1 MNTLE
6 RPDTFRKVH
15 KALRKT
21 LFDTTYLAGR
31 TDFTIDHEL
40 EALKTQLNELVHF
53 LHMHAHKEEAYSLP
67 LIEAKCPG
75 ASAHD
80 HAEHEKIDQL
90 IADLENRLSVVQASS
105 LSVRHGLGYDFYL
118 ALNRFVSV
126 YLMHMDEEETDTTA
140 QTYALCTDE
149 EIQGITRQI
158 IASMSPADAALS
170 YRYMIPSLHPGE
182 RTAFFREVQ
191 ASAPPFVLENLLN
204 VARTTLS
211 ASELQQV
218 VAAVYPE
225 KAHELPIV

>member
-40 EALKTQLNELVHF
+40 EALKTQVNELVHF
-53 LHMHAHKEEAYSLP
+53 LHMHAHKEETYSFP

-80 HAEHEKIDQL
+80 QAEHEKIDQL
-90 IADLENRLSVVQASS
+90 IADLEHRLATTQASP
-105 LSVRHGLGYDFYL
+105 LAVRPGLGYDFYL

-149 EIQGITRQI
+149 EIQGVTQKI
-158 IASMSPADAALS
+158 IASMSPADAGLS
-170 YRYMIPSLHPGE
+170 YRYMIPALHSGE
-182 RTAFFREVQ
+182 RTAFFKEVQ
-191 ASAPPFVLENLLN
+191 ATAPPFVLQNLLS
-204 VARTTLS
+204 VASTTLS
-211 ASELQQV
+211 AHEFQQLETAV
-218 VAAVYPE
+218 VRRVE
-225 KAHELPIV
+225 TRNF